1 MSLAIRIMFIL
12 GRGLSS
18 SLKYLSTI
26 STVLQV
32 GISVVL
38 QTGLRTSISVGAPV
52 ALQTGAAGTVS
63 QVSERTSKYVRAS
76 LVILQTRFAVAVSEV
91 PLSGISLLATLLIVF
106 SASLTVVEE
115 ICETIVAFGR
125 R

>member
-1 MSLAIRIMFIL
+1 MSLAIRIMYIL

-26 STVLQV
+26 SSVLQV
-32 GISVVL
+32 DILVVL
-38 QTGLRTSISVGAPV
+38 QTGLHTSLSVGAPV
-52 ALQTGAAGTVS
+52 VLQAGAVGTVL
-63 QVSERTSKYVRAS
+63 QVYKRTSKCVRAS
-76 LVILQTRFAVAVSEV
+76 LVILQTRFLVAVSEGS
-91 PLSGISLLATLLIVF
+91 LSGISLLATLLIVF